1 MIKVLVADDEVPI
14 RQWLEFCINKME
26 GYQVVGAAANGAE
39 GYSIFRKT
47 VPDIIITDI
56 RMPVMDGMEM
66 LKLIRSINPAVYVAV
81 LTSHEDFGY
90 ARQAIKLGASE
101 YILKTEITEESLQ
114 QALENG
120 KKAVMGELVKKTL

>member
-56 RMPVMDGMEM
+56 PV
-66 LKLIRSINPAVYVAV
+66 SYTH
-81 LTSHEDFGY
+81 LT
-90 ARQAIKLGASE
+90 LP
-101 YILKTEITEESLQ
+101 T
-114 QALENG
+114 
-120 KKAVMGELVKKTL
+120 KAEV

>member
-47 VPDIIITDI
+47 VPDIC
-56 RMPVMDGMEM
+56 G
-66 LKLIRSINPAVYVAV
+66 
-81 LTSHEDFGY
+81 
-90 ARQAIKLGASE
+90 
-101 YILKTEITEESLQ
+101 
-114 QALENG
+114 
-120 KKAVMGELVKKTL
+120 